1 MNMQVF
7 FLNTRLRQSK
17 RTTILFLYF
26 ISLWK
31 ILKKLNIIKS
41 ETQFPTQKSLIDVVA
56 VSSLLTIQCNT
67 IILDVFNAINRSFSW
82 SLSAKSMWRRTA
94 RGKLQKGELSPYLL
108 TSDFSQVACLACWWL
123 LQSLTSGTVWLFEIR
138 LWKCLT

>member
-1 MNMQVF
+1 MLNEHAGF

-67 IILDVFNAINRSFSW
+67 IILDVFNAVNRLFSW
-82 SLSAKSMWRRTA
+82 SLSAKSMWIYIFEDCSRKVAERRA
-94 RGKLQKGELSPYLL
+94 EP
-108 TSDFSQVACLACWWL
+108 
-123 LQSLTSGTVWLFEIR
+123 LFFDLR
-138 LWKCLT
+138 F